1 MQGRLLRERYGADR
15 AFPERSGMERRRS
28 CAPRGNG
35 TLERSGAGR
44 RSGMQRSKGKARSGG
59 REKIEPETVPVEPA
73 EPGRPEADQRSTMQD
88 SRQSLAKRVWRD
100 KDERRNGR
108 SFGTNVTEAMEM
120 EPARTKRR
128 P

>member
-1 MQGRLLRERYGADR
+1 
-15 AFPERSGMERRRS
+15 MERRRD

-35 TLERSGAGR
+35 TLERHGAGR
-44 RSGMQRSKGKARSGG
+44 CSEMQRSTGKERSGG
-59 REKIEPETVPVEPA
+59 RAGTNELEIVPVEPA
-73 EPGRPEADQRSTMQD
+73 EPGRPEAEQRSTMQD
-88 SRQSLAKRVWRD
+88 SRQSLAKRVWRG